1 MKIKK
6 RFYIP
11 VLKIVFLT
19 GLLFFNNSIIHGQEE
34 MEDVTVSLSFSDET
48 ATKTII
54 ATVTDQSGLP
64 IEEVEL
70 FFFVQRTFSLL
81 PLGDGFNET
90 DENGELEIEFP
101 NDLPGDKKG
110 NVTIIVKIIDHD
122 LYNDLSIETIKKWGI
137 PTHLNDTADERSLWA
152 ASANAPI
159 TLIAAVSCMI
169 FVIWFIILYI
179 IFNFYKISKIK
190 ALNKY

>member
-6 RFYIP
+6 RIYSQ

-19 GLLFFNNSIIHGQEE
+19 GLLFFNNSIIYGQEE
-34 MEDVTVSLSFSDET
+34 MEDAIVSLSFSDET
-48 ATKTII
+48 ETKTIT
-54 ATVTDQSGLP
+54 ATVTDQSGIP

-70 FFFVQRTFSLL
+70 NFYVQRTFSLL

-101 NDLPGDKKG
+101 NDLPGDAEG
-110 NVTIIVKIIDHD
+110 NVTIIVKIIEHD
-122 LYNDLSIETIKKWGI
+122 LYNDLTIETIKKWGI
-137 PTHLNDTADERSLWA
+137 PTIISDTKGERSLWA
-152 ASANAPI
+152 AAANAPI
-159 TLIAAVSCMI
+159 TLIITVSGMI
-169 FVIWFIILYI
+169 LVIWFIILYI

-190 ALNKY
+190 PLKL

>member
-6 RFYIP
+6 RIYSQ

-19 GLLFFNNSIIHGQEE
+19 ALLFFNISIIHGQDE
-34 MEDVTVSLSFSDET
+34 MEDATVSLSFSDET
-48 ATKTII
+48 ATKTITAI
-54 ATVTDQSGLP
+54 VSDKSGLP

-81 PLGDGFNET
+81 PLGDEFNET

-137 PTHLNDTADERSLWA
+137 PTYLNDTADERSLWA

-159 TLIAAVSCMI
+159 TLIVAVSCMI

-179 IFNFYKISKIK
+179 IFTFYKISKIK
-190 ALNKY
+190 PLKL

>member
-6 RFYIP
+6 RIYSP

-19 GLLFFNNSIIHGQEE
+19 GLLFFNNSIMQGQEE
-34 MEDVTVSLSFSDET
+34 MEDAQVFLSFSEET
-48 ATKTII
+48 EPKTIT
-54 ATVTDQSGLP
+54 ATVTDQSGFP

-70 FFFVQRTFSLL
+70 HFYVQRTFSLL

-90 DENGELEIEFP
+90 DEKGELEIEFP
-101 NDLPGDKKG
+101 NDLPGNAEG
-110 NVTIIVKIIDHD
+110 NVTIIVKIIEHD

-137 PTHLNDTADERSLWA
+137 PTLLSDKKEERSLWA

-159 TLIAAVSCMI
+159 TLIVATSGMI
-169 FVIWFIILYI
+169 LAIWYIILYI

-190 ALNKY
+190 PLKL

>member
-6 RFYIP
+6 RIYSP

-19 GLLFFNNSIIHGQEE
+19 GLLFFNNSIMQGQEE
-34 MEDVTVSLSFSDET
+34 MEDAQVFLSFSEET
-48 ATKTII
+48 EPKTIT
-54 ATVTDQSGLP
+54 ATVTDQSGFP

-70 FFFVQRTFSLL
+70 HFYVQRTFSLL

-90 DENGELEIEFP
+90 DEKGELEIEFP
-101 NDLPGDKKG
+101 NDLPGNAEG
-110 NVTIIVKIIDHD
+110 NVTIIVKIIEHD

-137 PTHLNDTADERSLWA
+137 PTLLSDNKEERSLWA

-159 TLIAAVSCMI
+159 TLILATSGMI
-169 FVIWFIILYI
+169 LVIWYIILYI

-190 ALNKY
+190 PFKP

>member
-6 RFYIP
+6 RIYSP

-19 GLLFFNNSIIHGQEE
+19 GLLFFNNSIMQGQEE
-34 MEDVTVSLSFSDET
+34 MEDAQVFLSFSEET
-48 ATKTII
+48 EPKTIT
-54 ATVTDQSGLP
+54 ATVTDQSGFP

-70 FFFVQRTFSLL
+70 HFYVQRTFSLL

-90 DENGELEIEFP
+90 DEKGELEIEFP
-101 NDLPGDKKG
+101 NDLPGNAEG
-110 NVTIIVKIIDHD
+110 NVTIIVKIIEHD

-137 PTHLNDTADERSLWA
+137 PTLLSDKKEERSLWA

-159 TLIAAVSCMI
+159 TLIVATSGMI
-169 FVIWFIILYI
+169 LAIWYIILYI
-179 IFNFYKISKIK
+179 IFNFYKISKIRPLK
-190 ALNKY
+190 L